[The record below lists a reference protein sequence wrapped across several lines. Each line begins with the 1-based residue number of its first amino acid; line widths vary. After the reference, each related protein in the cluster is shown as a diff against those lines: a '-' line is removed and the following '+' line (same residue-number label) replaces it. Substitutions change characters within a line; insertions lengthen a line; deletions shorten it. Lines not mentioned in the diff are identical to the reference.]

1 MDPAQLIALAHECAV
16 GLPIAELTHPFGP
29 DWDVFKVRGRVF
41 MLTTE
46 VHGEPMLI
54 VKADPEDGLAL
65 REQFT
70 EVTPGYHM
78 NKKHWNSV
86 VAGPRLDE
94 ELVRELVIGSYLCV
108 VEKLPQDKR
117 PVDPETFLPQC

>member
-1 MDPAQLIALAHECAV
+1 MDAAQLIALAHECAV
-16 GLPIAELTHPFGP
+16 GLPIAKLTYPFGP

-46 VHGEPMLI
+46 VRGEPMLI

-65 REQFT
+65 REQFA

-86 VAGPRLDE
+86 VAGPGLDE

-108 VEKLPQDKR
+108 VENLPQNKR
-117 PVDPETFLPQC
+117 PVDPETFLPRC

>member
-1 MDPAQLIALAHECAV
+1 MDAEQLIDLAHECAS
-16 GLPIAELTHPFGP
+16 GLPAAELTHPFGP
-29 DWDVFKVRGRVF
+29 DWDVHKVRGRVF

-46 VHGEPMLI
+46 LRGEPMLI

-70 EVTPGYHM
+70 EITPGYHM

-86 VAGPRLDE
+86 VAGPGVDE
-94 ELVRELVIGSYLCV
+94 QLVRELVIGSYVCV
-108 VEKLPQDKR
+108 IEKLPQATR
-117 PVDPETFLPQC
+117 PVDPETFSSQY